1 MNERDA
7 GGGLRDADR
16 LERGE
21 GTGERRDDADRE
33 RVPVAAAATDANA
46 TGGSTPSHDVEE
58 HAGQE
63 MSRREAM
70 GMLAMLPLGLALPWG
85 SGPTGAGAVIAAP
98 PAASRIP
105 HPAPPRFFTPH
116 EFDTVRVLVDLIIPR
131 DERSGSATDAGVP
144 EFIDFMM
151 TDRPNMQTEVRGGLA
166 WMDAECMRRCG
177 KTFVDCT
184 DAERRALLDDIAWPK
199 KARPEMSQGVAFFNR
214 IRDLTASGFWSS
226 KMGVEDLQYRGNTY
240 VREWTGCPPE
250 ALEKLGVHY

>member
-1 MNERDA
+1 MNGRDA
-7 GGGLRDADR
+7 GSGMRDAELQNAENREQKAGTALDCHS
-16 LERGE
+16 EGATATEESRGAAN
-21 GTGERRDDADRE
+21 GTESSG
-33 RVPVAAAATDANA
+33 
-46 TGGSTPSHDVEE
+46 H
-58 HAGQE
+58 E

-70 GMLAMLPLGLALPWG
+70 GLLAVLPLGLALPWA
-85 SGPTGAGAVIAAP
+85 PEAVRTGVIPRAVP
-98 PAASRIP
+98 ESRVPSPASP
-105 HPAPPRFFTPH
+105 KFFSPH
-116 EFDTVRVLVDLIIPR
+116 EYDTVRVLVDLIIPR

-151 TDRPNMQTEVRGGLA
+151 TDRPNQQTEIRGGLA
-166 WMDAECMRRCG
+166 WMDAECMRRFG
-177 KTFVDCT
+177 KTFVDCA

-240 VREWTGCPPE
+240 VREWTGCPPA